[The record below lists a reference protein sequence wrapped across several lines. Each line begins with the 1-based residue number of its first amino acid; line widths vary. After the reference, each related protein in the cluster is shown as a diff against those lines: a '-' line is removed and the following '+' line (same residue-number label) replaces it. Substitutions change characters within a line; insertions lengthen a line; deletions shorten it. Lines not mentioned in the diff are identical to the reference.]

1 MSWKYPEHP
10 LKNGNVVG
18 IDDINRNLTEFAEE
32 VDGGLNEHNWERD
45 SFVRSDCADDVSI
58 EVWKNS
64 VKQDP
69 SINYMDTIEEFSQL
83 RQIPAWSPVKSA
95 SYSASETIT
104 TGSCVLWIM
113 YTGQHRQAS
122 GGFNEGIAQ
131 FAIRVNGT
139 IIPETITGSA
149 SSSRDVVHHESRDA
163 KSPFPGIAA
172 NRPHTAV
179 VFGAGINHRFRS
191 VALDAIV
198 EVGAGTHTIEVC
210 ARLYAAEGPAPVYM
224 VQGARDL
231 IIVALRK

>member
-122 GGFNEGIAQ
+122 SGFNEGIAQ

-149 SSSRDVVHHESRDA
+149 SSSRDVVHHESQDS

-172 NRPHTAV
+172 NRPHRAV
-179 VFGAGINHRFRS
+179 VFGAGDTDGEGWASAFFFT
-191 VALDAIV
+191 AAT
-198 EVGAGTHTIEVC
+198 GAGGVAGGTSALVTGWVSGVLT
-210 ARLYAAEGPAPVYM
+210 AGPDAVS
-224 VQGARDL
+224 GT
-231 IIVALRK
+231 ALAT